1 MCPAP
6 LPPAPTARRR
16 FRFQRRQRL
25 LRKRDFDAVFRR
37 PSIRVGR
44 GPLRLVAKPNNVGTA
59 RLGVVVGKR
68 MIKRAVGRNR
78 VKRTIRESFRHAT
91 LPPLDM
97 VVRVVEKDARVC
109 GRLADQL
116 FVALAKRAASLDAP
130 SAE

>member
-37 PSIRVGR
+37 PAIRVGR

-78 VKRTIRESFRHAT
+78 VKRTIRESFRLAT

-109 GRLADQL
+109 GRLADRL
-116 FVALAKRAASLDAP
+116 FAALAKRAASLDAP